1 MVGNSLRYLESPHQN
16 DGTTRGTKARVEVVS
31 GSSHHVSRINV
42 SAWRAI
48 SRGGEPD

>member
-1 MVGNSLRYLESPHQN
+1 MGNSLRYFESSHQK
-16 DGTTRGTKARVEVVS
+16 DGTTRGTKTRAEVVS
-31 GSSHHVSRINV
+31 GSSHHDSRINV